1 MTKTAVMASISP
13 FFIIRDLQETIDFY
27 RDRLGFEIAYIGPD
41 GDPYFVIMRRDGI
54 QIFFKAITPE
64 VGPIPN
70 SQRHEWARWDA
81 YTYCPDPEGLADDLN
96 SRNSDTP
103 YRAEIDSDGL
113 LGFTVQ
119 DPNGYILY
127 FGRPAN

>member
-1 MTKTAVMASISP
+1 MTKTAAMASISP
-13 FFIIRDLQETIDFY
+13 FFIIRDLEETIDFY

-41 GDPYFVIMRRDGI
+41 GDPYFVIMRRDSI
-54 QIFFKAITPE
+54 QIFFKAITDE

-81 YTYCPDPEGLADDLN
+81 YVYTPDPDALAEDLN
-96 SRNSDTP
+96 SRTPTRP
-103 YRAEIDSDGL
+103 YRAEVDSDGL
-113 LGFTVQ
+113 MGFTVQ

-127 FGRPAN
+127 LGRPQP